1 MRLLLDT
8 SFCLYLITEKPSS
21 LAAALAPFAP
31 GDLGVSSITVAAL
44 QAQVQASA
52 DPLRNGQALAQFLLP
67 LEVADFD
74 SECAHILGRISARW
88 AETAPTANTHALLLA
103 AHTLRLDAGVVTRR
117 PEQYPALPGLHIN
130 PEAAQSLLQPLPPTP
145 APMHHL
151 LSAALDVGT
160 DQGHTI
166 VVMGS
171 HDLTLDLLTDTLHAA
186 HPELTMVSAQVGSLA
201 GLAALRRNQAHVA
214 GAHLFDPESGEFNT
228 AHIRRILTPH
238 GCRVMVVGFVTRTQG
253 LLTAPGNSKQIRDLP
268 DLLRAGVRFVNR
280 QPGAGTRL
288 LLDYEL
294 DRRGLNTRQIQG
306 YATTESSHSAVAQA
320 VADGRADCGLGI
332 QAAAQAHQL
341 DFVPLYQERYDLVIP
356 VTHYHSALLA
366 PLLALL
372 QNPPAAFLDRVHAL
386 GGYGTDGMGA
396 VLAEI

>member
-1 MRLLLDT
+1 MRHLLDT
-8 SFCLYLITEKPSS
+8 SFCLYLITEKPPN

-52 DPLRNGQALAQFLLP
+52 DPQGNGEALAQFLLP
-67 LEVADFD
+67 LDVADFD
-74 SECAHILGRISARW
+74 GECANILGRISARW
-88 AETAPTANTHALLLA
+88 AETVPTANTHALLLA
-103 AHTLRLDAGVVTRR
+103 AHALRLDAGVITRR
-117 PEQYPALPGLHIN
+117 PEQYPILPGLRVN
-130 PEAAQSLLQPLPPTP
+130 PETARSLLRPISPTRSITP
-145 APMHHL
+145 AL

-171 HDLTLDLLTDTLHAA
+171 HDLTLDLLIDTLHAA
-186 HPELTMVSAQVGSLA
+186 HPEVTMVSAQVGSLA

-214 GAHLFDPESGEFNT
+214 GAHLFDPASGEFNT
-228 AHIRRILTPH
+228 AHIRRMLAPH
-238 GCRVMVVGFVTRTQG
+238 GCRVKVIGFVTRTQG
-253 LLTAPGNSKQIRDLP
+253 LLTAPGNPKQIHSLA
-268 DLLRAGVRFVNR
+268 DLLRKEVRFVNR
-280 QPGAGTRL
+280 QAGAGTRL

-294 DRRGLNTRQIQG
+294 DRQGLEPRQIQG
-306 YATTESSHSAVAQA
+306 YTTAESSHSAVAQA

-341 DFVPLYQERYDLVIP
+341 AFVPLFQERFDLVIP
-356 VTHYHSALLA
+356 VTHYHNALLA

-372 QNPPAAFLDRVHAL
+372 QTPPAAFLDRVHAL
-386 GGYGTDGMGA
+386 GGYGTEGMGK